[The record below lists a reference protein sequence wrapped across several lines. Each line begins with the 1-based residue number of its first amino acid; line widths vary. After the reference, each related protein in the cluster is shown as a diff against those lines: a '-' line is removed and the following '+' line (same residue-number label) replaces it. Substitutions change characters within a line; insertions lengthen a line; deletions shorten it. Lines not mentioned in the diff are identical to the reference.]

1 MANITKMFIHYDH
14 TVAEFKAAGFEST
27 YANSIVFI
35 SGAGSD
41 EKPCIYT
48 HNNYYGN
55 VQDALNALNYFQ
67 TQVYNKRSYIKGVKV
82 GDTTFVAPDNGQG
95 AIIPF
100 VSLDPSTVTVDAVS
114 GTITI
119 GLKEEFVR
127 KVNTT
132 ATNLG
137 TTTDASTVSTAFG
150 RIARLDAVLDNL
162 MNGEEGIETIIKDYI
177 NTNLTLD
184 KALDSSSNGF
194 SVSINQKNGK
204 INNLTVTAP
213 DVSTI
218 ADGKI
223 TTAIEDLDSSAKD
236 SSNGFSVYVE
246 LKDGKL
252 LPDGVGVKVTA
263 PDVSTIVDDKI
274 SDAIALLDSEKYDTD
289 NGIYVKV
296 TEVDGKI
303 DIVDVSAADLVKNY
317 KADISTAIADLDS
330 TKDDTDNGIAVK
342 VTQAD
347 GKITGVTVDASG
359 MSKKADLDVNGKI
372 VAEQLPDY
380 ILGQV
385 LFGGTVDGAGKVTAS
400 DSYKVKYGD
409 TTVVPDAS
417 TAEGAYFI
425 ATGSG
430 ELSGI
435 DYTPTTLE
443 YTTGDW
449 IISTGTEWVKIDN
462 TDAVSSV
469 AGLTGAVTATD
480 LAAELSK
487 DGLVNELALKSEV
500 DAVDARIDDLDATL
514 DASSN
519 GVRVAFKQ
527 EDGLVKD
534 LVVEGPDVDGKIS
547 AAIDD
552 LNSSA
557 NDTDNGI
564 YVKVTEE
571 NGKITDVDVSAS
583 ELVANY
589 KEDISDAID
598 ALDASVTS
606 ASVNGVQVRV
616 EQTDGKVSAVTV
628 VSAPDVDGK
637 ISAAIDDL
645 NSSANDN
652 DNGVK
657 VSVEQTNGKISS
669 VDVQTTIADTSVA
682 GSAGLV
688 NNAGLQWMFEW
699 LEL

>member
-1 MANITKMFIHYDH
+1 MANITKMFIHYNH
-14 TVAEFKAAGFEST
+14 TKADFIREGLEST

-35 SGAGSD
+35 SGAGS
-41 EKPCIYT
+41 ETPCIYT

-55 VQDALNALNYFQ
+55 VQDALDAIASL
-67 TQVYNKRSYIKGVKV
+67 SYIKGVKV
-82 GDTTFVAPDNGQG
+82 GDKTFTAPANGEG
-95 AIIPF
+95 AVIPF
-100 VSLDPSTVTVDAVS
+100 ASADPATVSVDTQA
-114 GTITI
+114 GTITF
-119 GLKEEFVR
+119 GLTDTFKA
-127 KVNTT
+127 KVDNT
-132 ATNLG
+132 AKNLG
-137 TTTDASTVSTAFG
+137 TSTDASTTGTAFG
-150 RIARLDAVLDNL
+150 EIARLDALIGALVG
-162 MNGEEGIETIIKDYI
+162 GEGGSIEDMIKNQI
-177 NTNLTLD
+177 NTLD
-184 KALDSSSNGF
+184 ASITSEAVNGVQVRVEETDGKVSKVTVVSAPDVDGKISTAIQDLDSSAEGSNNGF
-194 SVSINQKNGK
+194 KVYVEQKDGK
-204 INNLTVTAP
+204 LENVTVTAP

-218 ADGKI
+218 IDNKI
-223 TTAIEDLDSSAKD
+223 STAIQDLDSSA
-236 SSNGFSVYVE
+236 E
-246 LKDGKL
+246 
-252 LPDGVGVKVTA
+252 
-263 PDVSTIVDDKI
+263 
-274 SDAIALLDSEKYDTD
+274 DTD

-303 DIVDVSAADLVKNY
+303 TSVDVSANDLVTNY
-317 KADISTAIADLDS
+317 KKDISDAIAALDS
-330 TKDDTDNGIAVK
+330 SKYDSSNGIK
-342 VTQAD
+342 VTVEQKD
-347 GKITGVTVDASG
+347 GLIDKVTVDASG
-359 MSKKADLDVNGKI
+359 MAGKADLDATGKI
-372 VAEQLPDY
+372 LADQLPDY

-385 LFGGTVDGAGKVTAS
+385 LFGGTIDGAGKVTTS
-400 DSYKVKYGD
+400 DSYKAKYGD

-469 AGLTGAVTATD
+469 AGLTGAVTATA

-500 DAVDARIDDLDATL
+500 DAVGTRIDNLDATL

-527 EDGLVKD
+527 EDGLVKE

-547 AAIDD
+547 AAIDALD
-552 LNSSA
+552 SSA

-571 NGKITDVDVSAS
+571 NGKITAVDVSAS
-583 ELVANY
+583 ELVTNY
-589 KEDISDAID
+589 KKDISDAID

-637 ISAAIDDL
+637 ISAAIDALD
-645 NSSANDN
+645 SSANDT

-669 VDVQTTIADTSVA
+669 VDVQTTIADTSVV
-682 GSAGLV
+682 GSQGLV
-688 NNAGLQWMFEW
+688 NNTGLQFMFEW
-699 LEL
+699 VEL